1 MTTTHVLG
9 YPRIGAQRELKF
21 ALESFWQGKTDAAA
35 LQSTAA
41 QLRAANWDAQRAA
54 GLGFATVGDFALYDH
69 MLDTAA
75 LLGALPARFGFD
87 PKALD
92 LSQYFALARGNAAQ
106 PAMEM
111 TKWFDTNYHYLV
123 PELDA
128 ATRFDGG
135 ADWLFDRV
143 RDAQAAGHNP
153 KPVLVGPLTFL
164 WLSKSHQPG
173 FDRLSLA
180 PALSRAYARILA
192 RLAEL
197 RVEWVQLDE
206 PALTLALDTP
216 WRDALPAL
224 YSALPAAASTSAGA
238 LRPKILLTT
247 YFESVSVSPATLAAL
262 PVDGIHLDL
271 VRAPQQLDAWRDA
284 LPPRWVLSAGVID
297 GRNVWRSDLAAALS
311 TLRPLHAVLGER
323 LWIAPSCSL
332 LHVPVSL
339 RGEDGG
345 RLNPEVRPWLA
356 FAAEK
361 LDELRVL
368 ATALDHGEDA
378 VRDALQAHADALRS
392 RRDCPRITLPQ
403 VRRRVD
409 ALTDTDARRAAPYAE
424 RIAAQRARLR
434 LPVLPTTTIGS
445 FPQTADI
452 RAARAAWRRGELRPT
467 DYLQRMRAEIALAVR
482 KQEDIGLDVLVHGE
496 AERNDMVEFFGEQLW
511 GYTFSSNG
519 WVQSY
524 GSRCVKPPILW
535 GDVWRPEP
543 MTVDTAKYAQSLTEK
558 PVKGMLT
565 GPITLLQWSF
575 VRDDLPRDQVALQL
589 ALAVRDE
596 VDDLQNAGIAIV
608 QIDEPAFREGLPLKR
623 VDWDAYLAWAVRAFG
638 VAAGVARNDTQIH
651 THMCYSEFNDILPSI
666 AALDADVIT
675 IETSRSNME
684 LLDAFSDFAYPND
697 IGPGVYDIHSPR
709 VPTVGAMVQ
718 LLRRAAQR
726 IPVERLWVNPD
737 CGLKT
742 RGWPET
748 EAALRH
754 MVLAAQELR
763 VELQHTGHIAPP
775 ATSAGAA
782 ADRPAAPTTH
792 GACCAREQS

>member
-1 MTTTHVLG
+1 MTLTTHILG

-21 ALESFWQGKTDAAA
+21 ALESFWQGKSDAAA
-35 LQSTAA
+35 LQATATRLRAENWQA
-41 QLRAANWDAQRAA
+41 QLVA
-54 GLGFATVGDFALYDH
+54 GLSFATVGDFALYDH

-87 PKALD
+87 AKSLD
-92 LSQYFALARGNAAQ
+92 LTQYVALARGNAEQ

-123 PELDA
+123 PELGA
-128 ATRFDGG
+128 GTRFDGG
-135 ADWLFDRV
+135 VDGLFDRV
-143 RDAQAAGHNP
+143 REAQAAGHRP

-164 WLSKSHQPG
+164 YLSKSHQPG
-173 FDRLSLA
+173 FDRTSLA
-180 PALSRAYARILA
+180 PALSQAYARILA
-192 RLAEL
+192 RLADL
-197 RVEWVQLDE
+197 GVEWVQLDE
-206 PALTLALDTP
+206 PVLTLELDRP
-216 WRDALPAL
+216 WRDMLPTL
-224 YSALPAAASTSAGA
+224 YAAIPAQAGA
-238 LRPKILLTT
+238 RRPKLLLTT
-247 YFESVSVSPATLAAL
+247 YFESISLSPATLAAL
-262 PVDGIHLDL
+262 PVDGVHLDL
-271 VRAPQQLDAWRDA
+271 VRAPQQLAAWREA
-284 LPPRWVLSAGVID
+284 LPAQWVLSAGVID
-297 GRNVWRSDLAAALS
+297 GRNVWRSDLTAL
-311 TLRPLHAVLGER
+311 LQALQPLHTALGPR

-345 RLNPEVRPWLA
+345 RLDPEVRPWLA
-356 FAAEK
+356 FAEEK
-361 LDELRVL
+361 LHELRVL
-368 ATALDHGEDA
+368 ATALNQGEDA
-378 VRDALQAHADALRS
+378 VRDALQANQQALQS
-392 RRDCPRITLPQ
+392 RRNSPRITLPQ
-403 VRRRVD
+403 VRRRAA
-409 ALTDTDARRAAPYAE
+409 ALTAADARRAAPYAV
-424 RIAAQRARLR
+424 RIAAQRARLQ

-445 FPQTADI
+445 FPQTAEI

-467 DYLQRMRAEIALAVR
+467 DYLQRMRAEIAQVIR
-482 KQEDIGLDVLVHGE
+482 KQEDLGLDVLVHGE

-511 GYTFSSNG
+511 GYTFSNNG

-535 GDVWRPEP
+535 GDVWRPES
-543 MTVDTAKYAQSLTEK
+543 MTVDTARHAQSLTAK

-575 VRDDLPRDQVALQL
+575 VRDDLPRQDVALQL

-596 VDDLQNAGIAIV
+596 VDDLQNAGIAII

-623 VDWDAYLAWAVRAFG
+623 SNWDAYLAWAVRAFG
-638 VAAGVARNDTQIH
+638 VAAAVARNDTQIH

-684 LLDAFSDFAYPND
+684 LLDGFAAFAYPND
-697 IGPGVYDIHSPR
+697 IGPGLYDIHSPR
-709 VPTVGAMVQ
+709 VPSVADMVD

-754 MVLAAQELR
+754 MVQAARVLR
-763 VELQHTGHIAPP
+763 AEWQTEGQIAPP
-775 ATSAGAA
+775 RVDAAAPTRPSAGAV
-782 ADRPAAPTTH
+782 
-792 GACCAREQS
+792 CCAQDHNA

>member
-9 YPRIGAQRELKF
+9 YPRIGPQRELKF
-21 ALESFWQGKTDAAA
+21 ALESYWQGKSDVAA

-41 QLRAANWDAQRAA
+41 QLRASHWQAQRDA

-75 LLGALPARFGFD
+75 LLGALPARFGFN
-87 PKALD
+87 PQTLD
-92 LSQYFALARGNAAQ
+92 LAQYFALARGNTAQ

-128 ATRFDGG
+128 RTRFDGG
-135 ADWLFDRV
+135 TDGLFDRV
-143 RDAQAAGHNP
+143 REAQAAGHTP

-164 WLSKSHQPG
+164 WLSKSHQPD
-173 FDRLSLA
+173 FDRLSLV
-180 PALSRAYARILA
+180 PALSRAYARILS

-197 RVEWVQLDE
+197 GVEWVQLDE
-206 PALTLALDTP
+206 PALTLDLDTP

-224 YSALPAAASTSAGA
+224 YAALPTQPGA
-238 LRPKILLTT
+238 LRPKLLLTS
-247 YFESVSVSPATLAAL
+247 YFESISFAPATLASL
-262 PVDGIHLDL
+262 PVDGVHLDL
-271 VRAPQQLDAWRDA
+271 VRAPQQLAVWRDA
-284 LPPRWVLSAGVID
+284 LPPHWVLSAGVID
-297 GRNVWRSDLAAALS
+297 GRNVWRSDLAAVLA
-311 TLRPLHAVLGER
+311 TLRPLHASLGER

-356 FAAEK
+356 YAEDK

-368 ATALDHGEDA
+368 ATALDRGDDV
-378 VRDALQAHADALRS
+378 VRDALQANASALQA
-392 RRDCPRITLPQ
+392 RRTCPRITLPQ

-409 ALTDTDARRAAPYAE
+409 ALTQADARRAAPYTA
-424 RIAAQRARLR
+424 RIAAQHARLH
-434 LPVLPTTTIGS
+434 LPALPTTTIGS
-445 FPQTADI
+445 FPQTAEI
-452 RAARAAWRRGELRPT
+452 RAARAAWRRGTLRPT
-467 DYLQRMRAEIALAVR
+467 DYLRQMREEIAAVIR
-482 KQEDIGLDVLVHGE
+482 KQDDIGLDVLVHGE

-511 GYTFSSNG
+511 GYTFSTNG

-543 MTVDTAKYAQSLTEK
+543 MTVDTARHAQSLTTK

-575 VRDDLPRDQVALQL
+575 VRDDLPREQVALQL

-596 VDDLQNAGIAIV
+596 VDDLQKAGIAII

-623 VDWDAYLAWAVRAFG
+623 ANWPTYLDWAVRAFG
-638 VAAGVARNDTQIH
+638 VSAGVARDDTQIH

-666 AALDADVIT
+666 AAMDADVIT

-684 LLDAFSDFAYPND
+684 LLDGFGAFAYPND

-709 VPTVGAMVQ
+709 VPPAADMVR

-726 IPVERLWVNPD
+726 IPAERLWVNPD

-742 RGWPET
+742 RAWPET

-754 MVLAAQELR
+754 MVQATQELR
-763 VELQHTGHIAPP
+763 VELQHSGHIAPP
-775 ATSAGAA
+775 AASAEVP
-782 ADRPAAPTTH
+782 ADPPAAH
-792 GACCAREQS
+792 AACCAREHG